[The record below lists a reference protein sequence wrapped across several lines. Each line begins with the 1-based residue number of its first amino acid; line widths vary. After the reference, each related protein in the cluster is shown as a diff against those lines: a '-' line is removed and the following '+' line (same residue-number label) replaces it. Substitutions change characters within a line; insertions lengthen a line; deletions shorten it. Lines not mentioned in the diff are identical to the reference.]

1 MTGYTPRPMLSR
13 ALFGLRAV
21 SLVALAPLAARA
33 PTYGRLLL
41 ELLADPRIPLSR
53 KAVLGVAAGYV
64 VMPLDLV
71 PDVIPVVGR
80 LDDIA
85 IVVLALDLF
94 LESVPQDLLYE
105 KLTALDI
112 DGRQLERDLARVR
125 RFVPRPVR
133 MIARR
138 LPDLIEKAAAS
149 ARRTLADTRPSP
161 AMEEVPA

>member
-1 MTGYTPRPMLSR
+1 MLSR

-64 VMPLDLV
+64 VMPIDLV
-71 PDVIPVVGR
+71 PDVVPVVGR

-105 KLTALDI
+105 KLAALDI
-112 DGRQLERDLARVR
+112 DGRELERDLARVR

-133 MIARR
+133 LIARR
-138 LPDLIEKAAAS
+138 LPDLIEKAAAG
-149 ARRTLADTRPSP
+149 ARRAQADARPSP